1 MIIVKE
7 RIRHNGVDYEEDD
20 EIVNIDITEAE
31 RLVKLG
37 VAFFMRQGIPLQNIE
52 DIKLDKR
59 ELLDN
64 AFNATELKEAAQEVG
79 LEFPGNISKV
89 NLIELIVSS
98 EKADEVL
105 SVEFEEYEE
114 ADE

>member
-1 MIIVKE
+1 MIIAKE
-7 RIRHNGVDYEEDD
+7 NIRHNGVEYNADQ
-20 EIVNIDITEAE
+20 EILDIENKDAE
-31 RLVKLG
+31 RLVSLG
-37 VAFFMRQGIPLQNIE
+37 VAFFMRQGNLGQDTTN
-52 DIKLDKR
+52 IKLDKR

-64 AFNATELKEAAQEVG
+64 TFNATELKEAAHEVG

-89 NLIELIVSS
+89 NLIELIISS

-114 ADE
+114 DEE